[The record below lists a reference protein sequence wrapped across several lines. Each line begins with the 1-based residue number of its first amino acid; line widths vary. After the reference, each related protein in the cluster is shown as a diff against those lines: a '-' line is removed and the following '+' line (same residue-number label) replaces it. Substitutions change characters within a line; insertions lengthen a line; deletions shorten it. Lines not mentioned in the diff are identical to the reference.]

1 MNADFNAGSRRDLT
15 AFEPGAPK
23 RSPDGT
29 EGNAIME
36 EVVLQ
41 DKPGLFSKIGNIFT
55 RPVDEDEE
63 EPVIQ
68 VQSGTPVKAI
78 ARPTHRYTV
87 TVRRQMTSFE
97 DAMAAAVGLKRGE
110 QQILNLTGTD
120 PTLRQKIVDFMCGV
134 NFSQEGTWEEIGEHI
149 YMVAPGHAYIEV
161 APPTPRVNA
170 IKN

>member
-1 MNADFNAGSRRDLT
+1 MNADFNGGSRKDST
-15 AFEPGAPK
+15 FEPVISVRNADK
-23 RSPDGT
+23 T

-63 EPVIQ
+63 EPVAQ
-68 VQSGTPVKAI
+68 VQSGSTPKAL

-87 TVRRQMTSFE
+87 TIRRQITSFD

-110 QQILNLTGTD
+110 QQILNLTATD

-134 NFSQEGTWEEIGEHI
+134 NFSQEGTWEEVGEHI
-149 YMVAPGHAYIEV
+149 YLVAPGHAYIEV